1 MARAYSRLFPALLI
15 ALMIP
20 GAALADQIDGYWCF
34 NDGRS
39 LSIQGARIV
48 TPGGN
53 ELRGKYDR
61 HGFEY
66 VVPQGEPGAGD
77 RVTMAQ
83 LNDNVIHLWRRP
95 GGTDEPQIWHRCDQ
109 KTS

>member
-1 MARAYSRLFPALLI
+1 MVQASPRLFLALLI
-15 ALMIP
+15 ALLIP
-20 GAALADQIDGYWCF
+20 GAAWADQIDGHWCF

-53 ELRGKYDR
+53 KLRGKYDR

-77 RVTMAQ
+77 TVTMAQ
-83 LNDNVIHLWRRP
+83 LNDNVIHVWRGP
-95 GGTDEPQIWHRCDQ
+95 GGSSKPQTWHRCDQ
-109 KTS
+109 QTS